1 MGAYVFHHAVV
12 QHDDHI
18 RILHG
23 GDPLGDD
30 ELGGAGNFLP
40 ERLTDHGVGTGVH
53 GGGGVVQNEDLG
65 LFQQR
70 TGDAKTLLLT
80 AGDVGAALLNVCL
93 LYTSDAADEL

>member
-1 MGAYVFHHAVV
+1 MGTYVFHHAVV

-40 ERLTDHGVGTGVH
+40 ERLT
-53 GGGGVVQNEDLG
+53 L
-65 LFQQR
+65 
-70 TGDAKTLLLT
+70 
-80 AGDVGAALLNVCL
+80 
-93 LYTSDAADEL
+93 